1 MAAVRLKLNFQSMLY
16 HKASSDWTYTIIY
29 CLNHAENNAAII
41 VACIPLLRS
50 LVPSWTS
57 SGDEESE
64 TSWEPNNKNPRI
76 HRESFI
82 RLGRVLDSRNEN
94 PLAQDTMVNN
104 SDSTLVEQFRTLE
117 ACRTARPKADRVLDS
132 YRIGE

>member
-1 MAAVRLKLNFQSMLY
+1 MAAVRLKLTFQRMLY
-16 HKASSDWTYTIIY
+16 HKTKSDWTYTIIY

-50 LVPSWTS
+50 LVPGWRL
-57 SGDEESE
+57 SGDKESE

-82 RLGRVLDSRNEN
+82 RQEEVLDLRDESI
-94 PLAQDTMVNN
+94 LAQDTMVNN
-104 SDSTLVEQFRTLE
+104 SDSKLVEYVRTPE
-117 ACRTARPKADRVLDS
+117 ASMTATTKTGRRNS
-132 YRIGE
+132 YRIWE